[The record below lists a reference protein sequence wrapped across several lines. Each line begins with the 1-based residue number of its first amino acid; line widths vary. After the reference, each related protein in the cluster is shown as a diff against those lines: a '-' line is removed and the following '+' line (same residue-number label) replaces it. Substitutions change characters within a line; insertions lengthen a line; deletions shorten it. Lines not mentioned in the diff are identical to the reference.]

1 MHVVKTTLLPEEEAL
16 PIQVYSSVSPY
27 TPSTFS
33 APAPVRMKSVWSGAR
48 HYRHATPCPAGMSGY
63 ESMPMQS
70 MRSTSSM
77 SLPMSSSATV
87 VSVGS
92 GEMYDYHR
100 DLACNYTAPSSYN
113 QRGIVYNNTGVPRI
127 SGIITS
133 ASMVT
138 GGVTSDEAYSHKHGR
153 VHSIHVPG
161 ECPECH
167 DDDNDGYCDVCG
179 HDMLECTCEDEYGYC
194 RCPIESDWKAILF
207 IAILSV
213 LYKIVPRREH
223 VLSVS
228 R

>member
-1 MHVVKTTLLPEEEAL
+1 
-16 PIQVYSSVSPY
+16 
-27 TPSTFS
+27 
-33 APAPVRMKSVWSGAR
+33 
-48 HYRHATPCPAGMSGY
+48 
-63 ESMPMQS
+63 MQS